1 MSRLAGSLTT
11 RIFVIT
17 ALVLTTACCLTY
29 AFIVWAAPITYTSMM
44 NNELVQRS
52 EQLVNELSLISTE
65 DSGPLLSRFILET
78 GAEVKVVDE
87 EGKSVVP
94 TLSMGNKEPENSQ
107 SERSSS
113 SPYLMSVDHDQ
124 GTITTLQSTVEV
136 MDAINDI
143 EMSDRTMSDV
153 VMTVSDYDASYP
165 VTFRNSTEPYTLTV
179 LAGTD
184 VANQTKQALE
194 QVWPYLAL
202 VVLGISVLGA
212 LLYSRFI
219 TKPIV
224 RLSAISQQMADLD
237 FTWKSKDTRSDEI
250 GVLGRNLDELSG
262 RLSSALAQL
271 QNANDSLSR
280 ELDRKQRLDKQR
292 TSFFS
297 AASHELKT
305 PLTVL
310 KGQLSGMLAGVD
322 IYRNRDKY
330 LLRSLAVT
338 NRMEALVIEMLAI
351 SRLDNTDV
359 EFKRE
364 LVVLSSVLLSQT
376 EQCTELAE
384 QKGQSL
390 DVHIAPGL
398 TTSGDEAMLSR
409 AIANLLTNA
418 IFYSPEGA
426 AIAVSLLP
434 DGPQSILTIVNS
446 NASIPEEDLPHLFE
460 AFYRVESSRN
470 RDSGGSG
477 LGLYIVKKI
486 LDRHG
491 ASCQIRNTG
500 NQVRVTVTFKDDSE
514 LAF

>member
-1 MSRLAGSLTT
+1 MLRKAINRLAGSLTT

-44 NNELVQRS
+44 NSELVQRS
-52 EQLVNELSLISTE
+52 EQLVNDLSLTSTE
-65 DSGPLLSRFILET
+65 DSGPLFSRFILET
-78 GAEVKVVDE
+78 GAEVTVVDDK
-87 EGKSVVP
+87 GKSVVP
-94 TLSMGNKEPENSQ
+94 T
-107 SERSSS
+107 
-113 SPYLMSVDHDQ
+113 HDS
-124 GTITTLQSTVEV
+124 GTITSLQSTVEV
-136 MDAINDI
+136 MDANNDA

-165 VTFRNSTEPYTLTV
+165 FTFRNSSEPYTLTV
-179 LAGTD
+179 LAGTN
-184 VANQTKQALE
+184 VANQTEQALE

-202 VVLGISVLGA
+202 VVLGISVIGA

-237 FTWKSKDTRSDEI
+237 FTWKSTDIRSDEI

-338 NRMEALVIEMLAI
+338 NRMEALVSEMLAI
-351 SRLDNTDV
+351 SRLDNADV

-376 EQCTELAE
+376 EQCKELAE

-426 AIAVSLLP
+426 SIAVSLLP

-491 ASCQIRNTG
+491 ASCHIRNTG
-500 NQVRVTVTFKDDSE
+500 NQVRVTVAFKDDSE